1 MGAAFSLIVV
11 AAGAIMR
18 FAVSVTSTGFN
29 LHMIGVILMIVGGV
43 GFLTSLAFW
52 SSWGGFRSSA
62 SRRRTT
68 VSGPT
73 VTTTTTSEEEHA
85 A

>member
-1 MGAAFSLIVV
+1 MGVAFSLILV

-18 FAVSVTSTGFN
+18 FAISVTSSGFN

-52 SSWGGFRSSA
+52 SSWGGFGGSSHH
-62 SRRRTT
+62 RETT
-68 VSGPT
+68 VSGPEG
-73 VTTTTTSEEEHA
+73 TTTTRTEEHA

>member
-1 MGAAFSLIVV
+1 MGVAFSLILV

-29 LHMIGVILMIVGGV
+29 IHMIGVILMIVGGV

-52 SSWGGFRSSA
+52 SSWGGFGGSSHH
-62 SRRRTT
+62 SETT
-68 VSGPT
+68 VSGPEG
-73 VTTTTTSEEEHA
+73 TTTTTQNEKHA